1 MSTLR
6 SAAVLTGSSALFL
19 FVGIVTASA
28 HAQLVRAEPAVGGNV
43 GKAPSEVTLHFSERL
58 EGALS
63 SVVVRD
69 AAGKQVDKR
78 NGAVNK
84 KHRRVIRISLPD
96 LEPGVHKV
104 EWRAVSTDTHRVNGD
119 FTFKVGE

>member
-19 FVGIVTASA
+19 LGGILIANA
-28 HAQLVRAEPAVGGNV
+28 HAQLVRAEPAAGGNV
-43 GKAPSEVTLHFSERL
+43 GKAPSEVTLHFNERL

-69 AAGKQVDKR
+69 AAGKQVDKG
-78 NGAVNK
+78 NGVVDK
-84 KHRRVIRISLPD
+84 KDRKIIRVSLPD
-96 LEPGVHKV
+96 LEPGVYKV
-104 EWRAVSTDTHRVNGD
+104 EWRAVSTDTHRVTGD